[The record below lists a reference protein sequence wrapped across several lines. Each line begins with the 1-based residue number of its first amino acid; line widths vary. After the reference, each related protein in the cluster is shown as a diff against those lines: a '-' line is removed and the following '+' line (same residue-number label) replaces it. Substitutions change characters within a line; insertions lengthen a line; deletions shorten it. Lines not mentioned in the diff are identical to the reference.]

1 VNRFWS
7 GALLL
12 AACGGGSSA
21 VPAGAQVGPAL
32 SAALAAAEQAR
43 TPWRCAAVDGPTAP
57 DETLT
62 IGAHAW
68 TLTGHTMSRANKESE
83 LVIGAIADAGGSAPA
98 TLAALGRLRSKLSR
112 ADLVIVLGGMGTTQP
127 ELEATLGVL
136 GDKAPFPIV
145 AMPGDLE
152 AMPALAAA
160 TKALRARGVTAIDG
174 RVIHQIDAPG
184 LAIAMIGGA
193 AARGRLV
200 AGDDGCT
207 YRESDATAALAALT
221 AKPGIRILATSEA
234 PRSMRAGEATGELA
248 LTAGEGHVIDVALHG
263 PTGGGASRP
272 INGGRDGDA
281 VALTPGTVDAT
292 PRLPG
297 PATAPTAGLLT
308 VSAGSWTWKPITA
321 TE

>member
-1 VNRFWS
+1 MNRAWS
-7 GALLL
+7 GALVL

-32 SAALAAAEQAR
+32 SAALAAADQAR
-43 TPWRCAAVDGPTAP
+43 APWRCAAVDGPTAP

-62 IGAHAW
+62 VGAHTW
-68 TLTGHTMSRANKESE
+68 KLTGHTMARADKASE
-83 LVIGAIADAGGSAPA
+83 IVIGAIADAGGSAPA

-136 GDKAPFPIV
+136 GDNAPFPLV
-145 AMPGDLE
+145 VMPGDLE

-160 TKALRARGVTAIDG
+160 TKALRARGVPAIDG
-174 RVIHQIDAPG
+174 RLIQQIDAPG
-184 LAIAMIGGA
+184 IALAMIGGA
-193 AARGRLV
+193 SARGRVV

-207 YRESDATAALAALT
+207 YREADATAALLGLT
-221 AKPGIRILATSEA
+221 EKPGIRILASAEA
-234 PRSMRAGEATGELA
+234 PRSVRAGEATGELV
-248 LTAGEGHVIDVALHG
+248 LTAGAGHQIDVALHG
-263 PTGGGASRP
+263 PTGPGASRA
-272 INGGRDGDA
+272 ISGGRDADA
-281 VALTPGTVDAT
+281 VALTPGAVDAT

-297 PATAPTAGLLT
+297 PAAAPTAGLLT

>member
-1 VNRFWS
+1 M
-7 GALLL
+7 
-12 AACGGGSSA
+12 
-21 VPAGAQVGPAL
+21 PAGAQVGPAL
-32 SAALAAAEQAR
+32 SAALTAAEQAR
-43 TPWRCAAVDGPTAP
+43 APWRCAAIDGPTAP

-62 IGAHAW
+62 VGAHAW
-68 TLTGHTMSRANKESE
+68 KLTGHTMARADKANEI
-83 LVIGAIADAGGSAPA
+83 VIGAIADAGGSAPA
-98 TLAALGRLRSKLSR
+98 TLAALGRMRGNLSR

-145 AMPGDLE
+145 AVPGDLE

-174 RVIHQIDAPG
+174 RLIQQIEAPG
-184 LAIAMIGGA
+184 LAIAIVSGA

-200 AGDDGCT
+200 AGDDGCM
-207 YRESDATAALAALT
+207 YRESDATAALIALT
-221 AKPGIRILATSEA
+221 TTPGIRILASAEA
-234 PRSMRAGEATGELA
+234 PRGVHAGGATGELA
-248 LTAGEGHVIDVALHG
+248 LTAAAGHEVDIALHG
-263 PTGGGASRP
+263 PTGPGASRA
-272 INGGRDGDA
+272 ISGGRDADA

-297 PATAPTAGLLT
+297 PAAAPTAGLLT
-308 VSAGSWTWKPITA
+308 VSASTWSWKPITA